1 MNEMYNQQQPFFANQ
16 QPQSP
21 YYNQFGYGTPM
32 GYGAPMGY
40 GYGQM
45 PANMPP
51 AEASLSKEEYE
62 ELVGK
67 KAQTYAIT
75 KNDAVAAKCNHRNP
89 VSANHEI
96 VLQLMSDGRAKCPI
110 CGAVFNPDEFNTDE
124 LRDANEIV
132 KNAIQNIKTY
142 QGIPK
147 NVLEQYSIMIPM
159 LDKLPIM
166 LDKVRSIAD
175 GIGYNNLYNYNFANE
190 FRATFDQYNNAIAN
204 GNINFYQQF
213 GQYQPQQGFYQPQA
227 VMGQPPMGQQY
238 PQQGYQQQPV
248 MGQPVM
254 GQPQYPQGY
263 QQQPM
268 MGQPQQ
274 GFIPQLNPFA
284 APPMGQPQQAPVG
297 NPQQAAPVGVAP
309 QQAAPTGAQ
318 PQQAPVGAQPQQETV
333 VTKQFTI

>member
-1 MNEMYNQQQPFFANQ
+1 MNEMYNNNQPFFNQ
-16 QPQSP
+16 QQQQSP
-21 YYNQFGYGTPM
+21 YYNQF

-238 PQQGYQQQPV
+238 PQGYQQQPV
-248 MGQPVM
+248 
-254 GQPQYPQGY
+254 
-263 QQQPM
+263 

-284 APPMGQPQQAPVG
+284 APPMGQSQQTPVG
-297 NPQQAAPVGVAP
+297 NQQQGAPVGVAP

-333 VTKQFTI
+333 VTKQFSI

>member
-227 VMGQPPMGQQY
+227 VMGQP
-238 PQQGYQQQPV
+238 
-248 MGQPVM
+248 
-254 GQPQYPQGY
+254 QYPQGY

-333 VTKQFTI
+333 VTKQFSI

>member
-1 MNEMYNQQQPFFANQ
+1 MNEMYNNNQPFFNQQ

-21 YYNQFGYGTPM
+21 YYNQQFGYGTPM

-96 VLQLMSDGRAKCPI
+96 VLQLMSDDRAKCPI

-213 GQYQPQQGFYQPQA
+213 GQYQPQQGFYQPQV

-238 PQQGYQQQPV
+238 PQQGYQQPPV
-248 MGQPVM
+248 MGQ
-254 GQPQYPQGY
+254 QY
-263 QQQPM
+263 
-268 MGQPQQ
+268 PQQ

-284 APPMGQPQQAPVG
+284 APPMGGQPQQTPVG
-297 NPQQAAPVGVAP
+297 NQQQGAPAGVAP
-309 QQAAPTGAQ
+309 QQAVPTGAQ
-318 PQQAPVGAQPQQETV
+318 SQQAPVGAQPQQETV
-333 VTKQFTI
+333 VTKQFSI